1 MLADLPGVMTLC
13 VPSGLFTTSR
23 ETRKSY
29 ISAFITRLYPQR
41 RGLCVQ
47 KTVPCGGRERL
58 NERPKNECSAPSST
72 TSVRMRTSRTRP
84 RFCSKK
90 SWIESSA
97 RYPCAKRLP
106 MYAFQSCRRSAPRC
120 PLASLVLGSASRNL
134 PSVCR
139 RSIVLT
145 GRTMQP
151 ALAALQFSAW
161 CGDEEAANLRT
172 PMAGRLRRRLGGRAG
187 EEGGGDAELASARSW
202 RELARW
208 RNF

>member
-1 MLADLPGVMTLC
+1 MTLC

-145 GRTMQP
+145 GRTMQT
-151 ALAALQFSAW
+151 ALPALQFSAW
-161 CGDEEAANLRT
+161 CGDALIFGALVGRRPAKKFANT
-172 PMAGRLRRRLGGRAG
+172 DGGRTRRQG
-187 EEGGGDAELASARSW
+187 RGG
-202 RELARW
+202 RW
-208 RNF
+208 GRCRAC

>member
-1 MLADLPGVMTLC
+1 MTLC

-120 PLASLVLGSASRNL
+120 PLASLVLGSASRHL

-151 ALAALQFSAW
+151 ALPALQFSAW
-161 CGDEEAANLRT
+161 CGDDDVKQRRNLRTPGRT
-172 PMAGRLRRRLGGRAG
+172 PMAGGLGGRAG

-208 RNF
+208 RNL